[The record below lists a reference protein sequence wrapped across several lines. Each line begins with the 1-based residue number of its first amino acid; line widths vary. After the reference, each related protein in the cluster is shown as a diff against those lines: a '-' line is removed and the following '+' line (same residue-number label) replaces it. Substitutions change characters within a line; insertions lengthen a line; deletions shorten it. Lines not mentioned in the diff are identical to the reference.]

1 MDVELLSPA
10 RQLSYRRGRPRRALH
25 GRQRPLQR
33 QRLAPERHAH
43 PQPLRELDQVAVVHA
58 RQAEG
63 VDALDRQA
71 GGDVVAHAVTW
82 MWRAA
87 RSSGRAGAG
96 APSKSARAAVVLG
109 NAITSRSEP
118 APARSIAT
126 RSNPTAKPPCGGAP
140 AARADSRNPK
150 RASVSCRESPRCPKK
165 VRWTAGS

>member
-25 GRQRPLQR
+25 VRQRPLQG
-33 QRLAPERHAH
+33 QRVAPQRHA
-43 PQPLRELDQVAVVHA
+43 PAQPLRELDQVAVVHA

-71 GGDVVAHAVTW
+71 VGDVVAHAVTW

-109 NAITSRSEP
+109 NAITSRTEP
-118 APARSIAT
+118 APPRRLAPRA
-126 RSNPTAKPPCGGAP
+126 NP
-140 AARADSRNPK
+140 
-150 RASVSCRESPRCPKK
+150 
-165 VRWTAGS
+165 